1 MPIEFECAEC
11 HKSLRVPDEAGG
23 KQARCPD
30 CGTIQQVPWPPS
42 PFRDTENNWFQP
54 AAAPAKDFPSIPE
67 TSGDI
72 NPYQAPPLTQTTWD
86 RNLRGPVPRHISK
99 TRFRARP
106 SL

>member
-23 KQARCPD
+23 KPARCPD

-42 PFRDTENNWFQP
+42 PFRDTENSWFQP
-54 AAAPAKDFPSIPE
+54 AAAPISAHPE
-67 TSGDI
+67 TVGAGEV

-86 RNLRGPVPRHISK
+86 RNFRSPMPRHMIEAK
-99 TRFRARP
+99 VQARP